1 MTKVR
6 VSYAGQLKA
15 ALGQSDDEIA
25 LEDVALD
32 SALDEALDE
41 ALDGGPT
48 VGELLSHLVELHGTE
63 FEKRLFESPGVLR
76 PGILLCVGDAHVGDD
91 LSLRLSDGNEV
102 TLLMAISGG

>member
-15 ALGQSDDEIA
+15 ALGQSDEGIV
-25 LEDVALD
+25 LEGSVPD
-32 SALDEALDE
+32 SALGSDPE
-41 ALDGGPT
+41 GGPT
-48 VGELLSHLVELHGTE
+48 VGELLSHLVELHGTD
-63 FEKRLFESPGVLR
+63 FEKQLFESPGVLR
-76 PGILLCVGDAHVGDD
+76 SGILLCVGDTHVGND